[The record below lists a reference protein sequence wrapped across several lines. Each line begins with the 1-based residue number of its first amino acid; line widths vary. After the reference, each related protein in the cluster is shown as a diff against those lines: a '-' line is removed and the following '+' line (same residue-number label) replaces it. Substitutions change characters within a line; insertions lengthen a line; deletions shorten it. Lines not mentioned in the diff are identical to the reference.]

1 MPWGSLSCRRENLTR
16 QLETLLSGLVV
27 GESPRWHDGRLW
39 FSNWGAQEIRTVDLN
54 GNSEVIA
61 KGPKAAGF
69 CIDFLPDGRL
79 LVSGDGR
86 LLRREP
92 DGSFV
97 IHADL
102 AALGKGWNEVTVDG
116 RGNIYVNDVGFSFGQ
131 EDFRPGTI
139 ALVTPDGK
147 ARQVADNVMFP
158 NGMVVTPDNSTLV
171 VAESWAHRLT
181 GFDIEH
187 DGSLSNRRVWAEV
200 DGDGIC
206 FDAEGAIW
214 CSGVSGGQP
223 RCLRVREGGEVLEQI
238 DHEAACFACMLGGED
253 GKTLFLMTAEWRG
266 VERMGE
272 IFQSKTGKIE
282 TARVS
287 VPHAGRP

>member
-1 MPWGSLSCRRENLTR
+1 VSNELK
-16 QLETLLSGLVV
+16 TLLDGLVV
-27 GESPRWHDGRLW
+27 GESPRWRGGRLW
-39 FSNWGAQEIRTVDLN
+39 FCNWGAQEIRTVDVD
-54 GNSEVIA
+54 GTSEVVA
-61 KGPKAAGF
+61 KGTKPAGF

-79 LVSGDGR
+79 LVTGEDR
-86 LLRREP
+86 ILRREP

-97 IHADL
+97 THVDL
-102 AALGKGWNEVTVDG
+102 RALGKGWNEVTVDG

-139 ALVTPDGK
+139 ALVTPDG
-147 ARQVADNVMFP
+147 APRQVADNIMFP
-158 NGMVVTPDNSTLV
+158 NGMVITPDNSTLV

-181 GFDIEH
+181 AFDIAP
-187 DGSLSNRRVWAEV
+187 DGSLVNRRVWAEV

-206 FDAEGAIW
+206 LDAEGAIW

-223 RCLRVREGGEVLEQI
+223 EVLRVREGGKVLERI
-238 DHEAACFACMLGGED
+238 SHDAACFACMLGGED
-253 GKTLFLMTAEWRG
+253 GRTLFLMTAEWRG

-272 IFQSKTGKIE
+272 MFRSKTGKIE
-282 TARVS
+282 TVRVQ

>member
-1 MPWGSLSCRRENLTR
+1 MREMR
-16 QLETLLSGLVV
+16 EMKTLVAGLVV

-39 FSNWGAQEIRTVDLN
+39 FCNWGAQEIRTVDLA
-54 GNSEVIA
+54 GSSEVVA
-61 KGPKAAGF
+61 RGPKPAGY

-79 LVSGDGR
+79 LVTGEDR
-86 LLRREP
+86 LLRRER

-97 IHADL
+97 THADL
-102 AALGKGWNEVTVDG
+102 SALGKSWNEITVDN
-116 RGNIYVNDVGFSFGQ
+116 RGNIYVNSVGFSFGR

-139 ALVTPDGK
+139 ALVTTDGL
-147 ARQVADNVMFP
+147 ARQVADNIMFP

-181 GFDIEH
+181 AFDIGG
-187 DGSLSNRRVWAEV
+187 DGSLSNRRVWAAV

-223 RCLRVREGGEVLEQI
+223 ECLRVREGGEVLERI
-238 DHEAACFACMLGGED
+238 SHDAACFACMLGGAD
-253 GKTLFLMTAEWRG
+253 GRTLFLMNAEWRG

-272 IFQSKTGKIE
+272 LFQSTTGKIE
-282 TARVS
+282 TVRVA

>member
-1 MPWGSLSCRRENLTR
+1 MR

-54 GNSEVIA
+54 GKSEVIA

-102 AALGKGWNEVTVDG
+102 AALGKAWNEVTVDG

-147 ARQVADNVMFP
+147 ARQVADSVMFP

-181 GFDIEH
+181 GFDIED

>member
-1 MPWGSLSCRRENLTR
+1 M
-16 QLETLLSGLVV
+16 SGLVV
-27 GESPRWHDGRLW
+27 GESPRWHDDRLW
-39 FSNWGAQEIRTVDLN
+39 FCNWGAQEIRTVDVD
-54 GNSEVIA
+54 GNSEVVA
-61 KGPKAAGF
+61 KGPKPAGY

-79 LVSGDGR
+79 LVTGEGR
-86 LLRREP
+86 LLRCEP

-97 IHADL
+97 THADL
-102 AALGKGWNEVTVDG
+102 GILGTSWNEVTVDG
-116 RGNIYVNDVGFSFGQ
+116 RGNIYVNDVGFSFGR

-139 ALVTPDGK
+139 ALVTPDGA

-158 NGMVVTPDNSTLV
+158 NGMVVTPDNSTLI

-181 GFDIEH
+181 AFDIAH

-206 FDAEGAIW
+206 LDAEGAIW

-223 RCLRVREGGEVLEQI
+223 ECLRVREGGEVLERI
-238 DHEAACFACMLGGED
+238 IHDAACFACMLGGSD
-253 GKTLFLMTAEWRG
+253 GKTLFLMNAEWRG

-272 IFQSKTGKIE
+272 LFQSKTGKIE
-282 TARVS
+282 TVRVP

>member
-1 MPWGSLSCRRENLTR
+1 MSRV
-16 QLETLLSGLVV
+16 ETLTSGLVV
-27 GESPRWHDGRLW
+27 GESPRWRDGRLW
-39 FSNWGAQEIRTVDLN
+39 FCNWGAQEIRTVDLE
-54 GNSEVIA
+54 GKSEVVAI
-61 KGPKAAGF
+61 GPKPAGY

-79 LVSGDGR
+79 LVSGEDR

-97 IHADL
+97 THADL
-102 AALGKGWNEVTVDG
+102 SALGKGWNEVTVDG
-116 RGNIYVNDVGFSFGQ
+116 RGNVYVNDIGFSFGR

-139 ALVTPDGK
+139 ALVTPDGA
-147 ARQVADNVMFP
+147 ARQVADGVMFP
-158 NGMVVTPDNSTLV
+158 NGMVITPDGSTLV

-181 GFDIEH
+181 AYDIDE

-206 FDAEGAIW
+206 LDADGAIW

-223 RCLRVREGGEVLEQI
+223 ECLRVREGGEVLERI
-238 DHEAACFACMLGGED
+238 VHEDACFACMLGGDD

-266 VERMGE
+266 VEKMGE
-272 IFQSKTGKIE
+272 MFQSKTGRIG
-282 TARVS
+282 TVHAA

>member
-1 MPWGSLSCRRENLTR
+1 MTELK
-16 QLETLLSGLVV
+16 TLISGLAV

-39 FSNWGAQEIRTVDLN
+39 FCNWGAQEIRTVDLD
-54 GNSEVIA
+54 GNSEAIA
-61 KGPKAAGF
+61 KGPKPAGYS
-69 CIDFLPDGRL
+69 IDLLADGRL
-79 LVSGDGR
+79 LVTGEDR

-97 IHADL
+97 THANL
-102 AALGKGWNEVTVDG
+102 ATLGKGWNELTVDG
-116 RGNIYVNDVGFSFGQ
+116 RGNIYVNDVGFNFGQ

-139 ALVTPDGK
+139 ALVTPDGA

-158 NGMVVTPDNSTLV
+158 NGMVITPDNSTLV

-181 GFDIEH
+181 AFDIAD
-187 DGSLSNRRVWAEV
+187 DGGLSNRRVWAEV

-206 FDAEGAIW
+206 LDAEGAIW

-223 RCLRVREGGEVLEQI
+223 VCLRVREGGEVLERV
-238 DHEAACFACMLGGED
+238 DHGAACFACMLGGAE
-253 GKTLFLMTAEWRG
+253 GTTLSLMTAEWRG
-266 VERMGE
+266 IERMGE
-272 IFQSKTGKIE
+272 LFQSKTGMIE
-282 TARVS
+282 TVRVT

>member
-1 MPWGSLSCRRENLTR
+1 MK
-16 QLETLLSGLVV
+16 TLLSGLVV

-39 FSNWGAQEIRTVDLN
+39 FCNWGAQEIRTVDLD
-54 GNSEVIA
+54 GSSEVVA
-61 KGPKAAGF
+61 RGPKAAGY
-69 CIDFLPDGRL
+69 CIDFLEDGRL
-79 LVSGDGR
+79 LVTGEDR

-92 DGSFV
+92 DGSWAT
-97 IHADL
+97 HADL
-102 AALGKGWNEVTVDG
+102 GALGKAWNEVTVDG
-116 RGNIYVNDVGFSFGQ
+116 RGNIYVNNVGFSFGQ

-139 ALVTPDGK
+139 ALVTPDGA

-158 NGMVVTPDNSTLV
+158 NGMVITPDNSTLV

-181 GFDIEH
+181 AFDIAG
-187 DGSLSNRRVWAEV
+187 DGGLSNRRVWAEV

-206 FDAEGAIW
+206 MDADGAIW

-223 RCLRVREGGEVLEQI
+223 VCLRVGEGGEVLERI
-238 DHEAACFACMLGGED
+238 EHDAACFACMLGGDD
-253 GKTLFLMTAEWRG
+253 GKTLFLMNAEWLG

-272 IFQSKTGKIE
+272 LFRSRTGKIE
-282 TARVS
+282 TVGVS

>member
-1 MPWGSLSCRRENLTR
+1 MIEMK
-16 QLETLLSGLVV
+16 TLIGGLVV

-39 FSNWGAQEIRTVDLN
+39 FCNWGAQEIRTIDLD
-54 GNSEVIA
+54 GNSEVVA
-61 KGPKAAGF
+61 KGPKPAGY

-79 LVSGDGR
+79 LGTGEDR

-92 DGSFV
+92 GGSCV
-97 IHADL
+97 THADL
-102 AALGKGWNEVTVDG
+102 GSLGKSWNEVTVDG
-116 RGNIYVNDVGFSFGQ
+116 RGNIYVNNVGFRFGQ

-139 ALVTPDGK
+139 ALVTPEGDV
-147 ARQVADNVMFP
+147 REVADNVMFP

-171 VAESWAHRLT
+171 IAESWAHRLT
-181 GFDIEH
+181 AFDIAD
-187 DGSLSNRRVWAEV
+187 DGSLSNRRVWAAV

-206 FDAEGAIW
+206 LDAEGAIW

-223 RCLRVREGGEVLEQI
+223 VCLRVREGGEVLERI
-238 DHEAACFACMLGGED
+238 VHDSACFACMLGGDD
-253 GKTLFLMTAEWRG
+253 GRMLFLMNAEWLG

-272 IFQSKTGKIE
+272 LFRSRTGKIE
-282 TARVS
+282 TVRVA

>member
-1 MPWGSLSCRRENLTR
+1 MTEVK
-16 QLETLLSGLVV
+16 TLIGGLVV

-39 FSNWGAQEIRTVDLN
+39 FCNWGAQEIRTVDLN
-54 GNSEVIA
+54 GNSVVVA
-61 KGPKAAGF
+61 KGPKPIGY

-79 LVSGDGR
+79 LVTGEDG

-97 IHADL
+97 THANL
-102 AALGKGWNEVTVDG
+102 GALGKGWNEVTVDG
-116 RGNIYVNDVGFSFGQ
+116 RSNIYVNKVGFSFGQ

-139 ALVTPDGK
+139 VLVTPEGDV
-147 ARQVADNVMFP
+147 REVADNIMFP
-158 NGMVVTPDNSTLV
+158 NGMVVTPDNLTLI

-181 GFDIEH
+181 AFDIAPH
-187 DGSLSNRRVWAEV
+187 GSLVNRRVWAEV

-206 FDAEGAIW
+206 LDADGAIW

-223 RCLRVREGGEVLEQI
+223 EVLRVREGGEVLERI
-238 DHEAACFACMLGGED
+238 SHDAACFACMLGGAD

-272 IFQSKTGKIE
+272 MFQSQTGKIE
-282 TARVS
+282 TVRVR